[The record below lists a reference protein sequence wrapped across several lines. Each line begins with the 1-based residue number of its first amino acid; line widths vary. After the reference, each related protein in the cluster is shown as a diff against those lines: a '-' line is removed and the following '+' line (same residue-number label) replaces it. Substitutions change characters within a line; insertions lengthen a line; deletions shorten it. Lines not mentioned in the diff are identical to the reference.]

1 VDRRFNMRNLAALAV
16 AGFLLAAC
24 SSSPG
29 AKIPEKQQS
38 SVQTM
43 SYTEALPSLVKTYF
57 PSGDPSGW
65 VKTVYDTAG
74 RVVLQETYNGNGTL
88 IEKKTGSF
96 VGSSWRLATV
106 NAQNGEL
113 VSYEDLTYDAQG
125 NVLTDTFLNAK
136 GVPQSSNVYQYN
148 KDGVKTEWIAKTGD
162 SGIQARTEYLLDGQG
177 HNLKTEVYDGANNL
191 LDVFTSTFSP
201 QGQILS
207 TKGSDASGNVI
218 ENTTYTW
225 QGSRMVQKESLVPFL
240 RTWDYGYAD
249 QDVPST
255 VTLSVR
261 GKIAEKQEITY
272 TSITRTKNL

>member
-1 VDRRFNMRNLAALAV
+1 MRNLAALAV
-16 AGFLLAAC
+16 VGFLLASCA
-24 SSSPG
+24 SSPG
-29 AKIPEKQQS
+29 ANTSEKQQS
-38 SVQTM
+38 SARTI
-43 SYTEALPSLVKTYF
+43 SYTEALPTLVKTYF

-65 VKTVYDTAG
+65 VKTTYDAAG
-74 RVVLQETYNGNGTL
+74 RVVLQQTYNGNGTL
-88 IEKKTGSF
+88 IEKKTGAS
-96 VGSSWRLATV
+96 VGSAWRLATV
-106 NAQNGEL
+106 NTQNNEL

-136 GVPQSSNVYQYN
+136 GVPQSSSVYQYN
-148 KDGVKTEWIAKTGD
+148 KDGVKTEWIAKTGN

-177 HNLKTEVYDGANNL
+177 HNVKTEVYDGANNL

-225 QGSRMVQKESLVPFL
+225 QGNRMVQKQSLVPFL
-240 RTWDYGYAD
+240 RTWEYSYTD
-249 QDVPST
+249 QNVPAA

-261 GKIAEKQEITY
+261 GKLAEKQEITY
-272 TSITRTKNL
+272 ASITRTKNL

>member
-1 VDRRFNMRNLAALAV
+1 MRNLAALAV
-16 AGFLLAAC
+16 ASFLIVSCA
-24 SSSPG
+24 SSPG
-29 AKIPEKQQS
+29 AKASEKQQGTA
-38 SVQTM
+38 QTM
-43 SYTEALPSLVKTYF
+43 SYTEALPTLIKTYF

-65 VKTVYDTAG
+65 VKTVYDAEG
-74 RVVLQETYNGNGTL
+74 RVRLQETYNGNGTL
-88 IEKKTGSF
+88 IEKKTGASL
-96 VGSSWRLATV
+96 GPAWRLTTF
-106 NAQNGEL
+106 NTQSNEL

-136 GVPQSSNVYQYN
+136 GVPQSSSVYQYN

-162 SGIQARTEYLLDGQG
+162 SGVQARTEYLLDDQG
-177 HNLKTEVYDGANNL
+177 HNVKTEVYDGANNL

-207 TKGSDASGNVI
+207 TKGSDASGNII

-225 QGSRMVQKESLVPFL
+225 QGNRMVQKKSLVPFL
-240 RTWDYGYAD
+240 RTWEYGYTD
-249 QDVPST
+249 QNLPAT

-261 GKIAEKQEITY
+261 GKLAEKQEITY